1 MWHYLDFELRMWC
14 LEFATC
20 EFPHNV
26 CSMWWGQAHDLWTHR
41 ISPGQG
47 NCKFV
52 FAEIIL
58 WDFIFGLYPYDHSI
72 LTSWY
77 NLIILYFEFPSLS
90 SVSTGLEIGSI
101 GIKPFEEIFMLN
113 FNMHKNYLISANG
126 LQWKFN
132 ASVSVSISIA
142 PSFILLLA
150 MQNFFVQM

>member
-1 MWHYLDFELRMWC
+1 MFNVMGPSSWFMDTQDLTRTRKLQICFCWHYSLGFYFW
-14 LEFATC
+14 
-20 EFPHNV
+20 
-26 CSMWWGQAHDLWTHR
+26 
-41 ISPGQG
+41 
-47 NCKFV
+47 
-52 FAEIIL
+52 IIC
-58 WDFIFGLYPYDHSI
+58 YPYDHSI

-77 NLIILYFEFPSLS
+77 NLIILYLEFPFLS

>member
-1 MWHYLDFELRMWC
+1 MFNVMGPSSWFMDTQDLTRTRKLQICFCWNYSLWFYFWIIHMTTLFWHL
-14 LEFATC
+14 
-20 EFPHNV
+20 
-26 CSMWWGQAHDLWTHR
+26 G
-41 ISPGQG
+41 
-47 NCKFV
+47 
-52 FAEIIL
+52 II
-58 WDFIFGLYPYDHSI
+58 WSYCI
-72 LTSWY
+72 LS
-77 NLIILYFEFPSLS
+77 SLS

>member
-1 MWHYLDFELRMWC
+1 MCVQCDGAKLMIYEHTGSHQDKETTNFL
-14 LEFATC
+14 FADINC
-20 EFPHNV
+20 
-26 CSMWWGQAHDLWTHR
+26 R
-41 ISPGQG
+41 IW
-47 NCKFV
+47 F
-52 FAEIIL
+52 
-58 WDFIFGLYPYDHSI
+58 FGLSLWPLLLWH
-72 LTSWY
+72 L
-77 NLIILYFEFPSLS
+77 NIIWSYCIPRFLS
-90 SVSTGLEIGSI
+90 SVSTGLEIRSI